1 MNEELLIFWN
11 NIKNNTQV
19 RQSVSKIRSLI
30 KNENIHD
37 EFAKLLY
44 GNENVLTEQMDSDDA
59 KTRKNIALLIGD
71 MADCYL
77 GNDMADMLM
86 ELLYNSYKKE
96 LQLFVKPSYLM
107 ALGNF
112 DYRTYINKLKK

>member
-59 KTRKNIALLIGD
+59 KTRKI
-71 MADCYL
+71 
-77 GNDMADMLM
+77 
-86 ELLYNSYKKE
+86 
-96 LQLFVKPSYLM
+96 
-107 ALGNF
+107 
-112 DYRTYINKLKK
+112 

>member
-44 GNENVLTEQMDSDDA
+44 GNETDGQ
-59 KTRKNIALLIGD
+59 
-71 MADCYL
+71 
-77 GNDMADMLM
+77 
-86 ELLYNSYKKE
+86 
-96 LQLFVKPSYLM
+96 
-107 ALGNF
+107 
-112 DYRTYINKLKK
+112 

>member
-44 GNENVLTEQMDSDDA
+44 GNEKVLTEQMDSDDA
-59 KTRKNIALLIGD
+59 KTRKI
-71 MADCYL
+71 
-77 GNDMADMLM
+77 
-86 ELLYNSYKKE
+86 
-96 LQLFVKPSYLM
+96 
-107 ALGNF
+107 
-112 DYRTYINKLKK
+112 

>member
-59 KTRKNIALLIGD
+59 KTRKNIALL
-71 MADCYL
+71 C
-77 GNDMADMLM
+77 
-86 ELLYNSYKKE
+86 
-96 LQLFVKPSYLM
+96 F
-107 ALGNF
+107 
-112 DYRTYINKLKK
+112 